1 MGLDTSQN
9 KAKSFRFQIS
19 RNLVVGLVL
28 LIVIIISTSFSVIWL
43 EGRPKLVALTLDS
56 QMKLGQNIS
65 LALERKM
72 EEVQGVTRSIAASIA
87 ATPRE
92 LVPQLV
98 GKTVPMMLQP
108 KGAERI
114 FAGGGVW
121 PEPYTL
127 DPERG
132 RNSYFWAKDESGDLQ
147 FYDEYNLPQ
156 GPGYHGEEWY
166 VPVKVLGSEVYW
178 SKSYTDPYSLQPMVT
193 CAAPMQ
199 RDGKFAG
206 VATVDLKLEGVA
218 EELNRIINGLD
229 AYAFV
234 VDRNNRFIVFPLLGF
249 DVSRAQVYS
258 GTNAFE
264 YLGDLVRVYP
274 GFKMILDRLN
284 NLDDSLY
291 EEMTQQKPEF
301 LELVNRLQEGSYQIG
316 QEEAKRLVAHHWLK
330 EKNVDDTTKPLD
342 TFEIPNDLLLNGNAS
357 AFIYQMPLTNW
368 RIVTV
373 FERKSYGAISDL
385 VSQKLFGSIL
395 VSSVIFGILA
405 LAFLKAGVI
414 DRISRMVGSLE
425 DVTQTTDGES
435 LKLDYDKKDEL
446 GMLAYWFNQRTTQ
459 LELSIKKAKRAN
471 QAKSDFLTAMSQEL
485 RTPINS
491 IIGFNRRLI
500 VKLGGDLQEDNY
512 KTLVGVQRS
521 AHHLLGLIDDI
532 LEVSELEAGKVK
544 LKFDWESVNM
554 LLDDASSQMAGQIA
568 DANLDFNIIP
578 LKDDIRVYADR
589 QKVIQILLHL
599 LANAIQATKMG
610 SVTMKAEPMQ
620 LADHNAIAFS
630 VIDTGVGLTN
640 EEKYRI
646 YRQFTQVD
654 EHGGIEKGMGLGLYL
669 IREITALHNGAVFF
683 ESSVDVG
690 STFRVLIPV
699 SANLANID
707 DDFSDLKIGDF

>member
-1 MGLDTSQN
+1 MGFDTSQN
-9 KAKSFRFQIS
+9 SAASFRFRIS
-19 RNLVVGLVL
+19 RNLVIGLIL
-28 LIVIIISTSFSVIWL
+28 LILLILTTSFTIIWL
-43 EGRPKLVALTLDS
+43 EGRPKLVAMTLES

-72 EEVQGVTRSIAASIA
+72 EEVQGVTRSIATSVA
-87 ATPRE
+87 ATPIDLIPE
-92 LVPQLV
+92 IV
-98 GKTVPMMLQP
+98 GKMVPMMLQP
-108 KGAERI
+108 RGNEHI
-114 FAGGGVW
+114 YAGGGVW

-127 DPERG
+127 DPQKG
-132 RNSYFWAKDESGDLQ
+132 RNSYFWAKDQNGTLE
-147 FYDEYNLPQ
+147 FIDEYNLPQ
-156 GPGYHGEEWY
+156 GPGYISEEWY
-166 VPVKVLGSEVYW
+166 VPARVLGSDVYW
-178 SKSYTDPYSLQPMVT
+178 SKSYTDPYSRQPMVT
-193 CAAPMQ
+193 CTAPMI
-199 RDGKFAG
+199 RNGEFAG

-274 GFKMILDRLN
+274 GFKMIEDRLN
-284 NLDDSLY
+284 ALDVSLY
-291 EEMTQQKPEF
+291 KEMSEQKPEF
-301 LELVNRLQEGSYQIG
+301 LELVNRLDEGSYQIDSN
-316 QEEAKRLVAHHWLK
+316 EAERLVAHHWLK
-330 EKNVDDTTKPLD
+330 TKNVEGATKPLD
-342 TFEIPNDLLLNGNAS
+342 IFEIQDDLLLNQNAS
-357 AFIYQMPLTNW
+357 AFIYQMPSTNW
-368 RIVTV
+368 RIVAV
-373 FERKSYGAISDL
+373 FERKPFGEISDL
-385 VSQKLFGSIL
+385 VSQKLFGAILISSIIFSIL
-395 VSSVIFGILA
+395 GLA
-405 LAFLKAGVI
+405 LLKTSVV
-414 DRISRMVGSLE
+414 DRISRMVSMLE
-425 DVTQTTDGES
+425 GTGEKEGQS
-435 LKLDYDKKDEL
+435 LKLEYDKNDEL
-446 GMLAYWFNQRTTQ
+446 GMLAYWFNQRTAK
-459 LELSIKKAKRAN
+459 LELAIKTAKRAN

-485 RTPINS
+485 KTPINS

-568 DANLDFNIIP
+568 DANLDFDIIP
-578 LKDDIRVYADR
+578 LKDDIRIYADR

-599 LANAIQATKMG
+599 LANAVKATIEG

-630 VIDTGVGLTN
+630 VIDTGTGLNN
-640 EEKYRI
+640 EEKFQI

-654 EHGGIEKGMGLGLYL
+654 EHGGLEKGMGLGLYL

-707 DDFSDLKIGDF
+707 DDFSDLKLGDF